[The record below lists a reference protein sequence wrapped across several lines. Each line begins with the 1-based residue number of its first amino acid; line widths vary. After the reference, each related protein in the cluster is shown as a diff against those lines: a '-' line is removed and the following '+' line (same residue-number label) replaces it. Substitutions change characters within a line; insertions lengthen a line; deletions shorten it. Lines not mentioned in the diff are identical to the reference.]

1 MPLAAISHACS
12 QSSNAKHPKSSLQH
26 PPSPSVLAS
35 SLQTVRYAS
44 EQGKLFAQRSYSSL
58 NRLLDSVMDN
68 ATALT
73 ESGPRQMYHHSSG
86 DSHISLTNSP
96 STKGSKA
103 SAITSTSTTLKR
115 PPLARNHSSKAT
127 FFVCEDDSENEED
140 GEDEEDEEDEPKHED
155 QHPKVPHFIKVRSS
169 MEFIDYCRG
178 DFQAFEQLGDNEDID
193 QEDYFRKA
201 ALFKHDQKPIH
212 TSVSGP
218 LSDVPGMGRRQSLLS
233 DLFMTEKLLAAQRA
247 SSCKAVN
254 NNTTIWVRLPLYPD
268 PPLSRRSAIS
278 PEGDDLF
285 SAVVDPQQIDRST
298 QLKTQPTCQ
307 TLVGLTHQSIQSSH
321 HQHQHFDDR
330 IPLREELASPKVMA
344 GHEMT
349 PKSPLKR
356 TKKSMFKNLDELAV
370 DTTADGQEADAT
382 EHFIVQSQ
390 QPDLTS
396 ANSVT
401 ATAPTYE
408 IPDCKTAFV
417 TISPA
422 FIPAPAS
429 PSPSPPKSSKKL
441 SPHSTSTSPAK
452 ACRCSPATATTKTAF
467 ATVSATSKCTA
478 TTSPVFSAVTAAAAI
493 AANTGIGG
501 DNFSSWAQVYHFQAH
516 IQSFYEHLS
525 SSIQKAI
532 STSSET

>member
-73 ESGPRQMYHHSSG
+73 ESGPRQ
-86 DSHISLTNSP
+86 I
-96 STKGSKA
+96 
-103 SAITSTSTTLKR
+103 
-115 PPLARNHSSKAT
+115 
-127 FFVCEDDSENEED
+127 ENEED